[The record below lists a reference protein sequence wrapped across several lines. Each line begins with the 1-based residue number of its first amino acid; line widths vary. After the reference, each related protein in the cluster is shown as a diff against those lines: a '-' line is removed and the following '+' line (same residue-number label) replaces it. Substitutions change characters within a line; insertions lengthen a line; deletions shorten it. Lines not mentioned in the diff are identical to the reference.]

1 MFNSSDAPF
10 FHKAVTISQS
20 IPKMLNESVHQ
31 NCQKLEM
38 QRPMVKQIVPTTPR
52 KSFGSS
58 GNCNEVNGS
67 PSHSLV
73 STPPKACFQLET
85 PSPGN
90 ELLNNAENWR
100 SFSIGNNSHPPESGF
115 TRPGSAGSLGM
126 LSFGAGRK
134 RQVFNFPSSHPTQKS
149 HDRLWATM
157 TWNANKHLCCK
168 LILSNWFVSCS
179 LTETICSSYFCINFP
194 VLKLNKSTQK

>member
-1 MFNSSDAPF
+1 MFPSSDAPF
-10 FHKAVTISQS
+10 FHKTVTTSQS
-20 IPKMLNESVHQ
+20 IPKTLNESVPQ
-31 NCQKLEM
+31 NSQKLEM
-38 QRPMVKQIVPTTPR
+38 QRPAPKQTVPGTPR

-90 ELLNNAENWR
+90 ELFNNAENWR
-100 SFSIGNNSHPPESGF
+100 SFSIGNNSHPPESGIA
-115 TRPGSAGSLGM
+115 RPGSAGSLGV

-149 HDRLWATM
+149 HDRFWG
-157 TWNANKHLCCK
+157 NCHLKC
-168 LILSNWFVSCS
+168 
-179 LTETICSSYFCINFP
+179 
-194 VLKLNKSTQK
+194 